1 MSLKK
6 QDGGDDKGHR
16 KPNKPFPPTTLEE
29 AVNLADAIRDYNAGQ
44 PFDRLLLAD
53 ALGIKPSSSNFR
65 DLLKAGYQYGLTIGS
80 EKSEKISLSPLGT
93 KLTKPMNPGE
103 RSQAIVE
110 AALAPELAG
119 RIYRHYNRN
128 KMPGTEFLKNALE
141 RQFQVPTEWSRDI
154 AGLLDKNARYA
165 GLVRA
170 ISGSDMVLIDSA
182 GPAAST
188 QDEVRAPSD
197 ALPEESVT
205 QETKIAAT
213 TPVLAGDKE
222 MTESQVRSLGPTTPT
237 PKATHIFLGHGK
249 NKKPLE
255 QLKNML
261 NEFKITYRV
270 TVEEPNR
277 GLPIPDKV
285 AELMRQCSSAIL
297 IFTKDELFFD
307 KGGSEIWR
315 PSENVIHELG
325 AASILYGGRIIILK
339 ERGISLPSN
348 FSSVGYIEFDTD
360 ALAAKGIDLLKELIA
375 FGLVRAQIYLAHQT
389 C

>member
-1 MSLKK
+1 MKK
-6 QDGGDDKGHR
+6 EDAEELKGHR
-16 KPNKPFPPTTLEE
+16 KPNKPFPPIALEE

-65 DLLKAGYQYGLTIGS
+65 DLLKAGIQYGLTTGS
-80 EKSEKISLSPLGT
+80 EKSEKISLTTLGT
-93 KLTKPMNPGE
+93 KLTKPTNQGE
-103 RSQAIVE
+103 RAQAIVE
-110 AALAPELAG
+110 AALTPELAG
-119 RIYRHYNRN
+119 KVYRHYNRN

-141 RQFQVPTEWSRDI
+141 RQFEVPPDWSQDI
-154 AGLLDKNARYA
+154 AALLDKNARYA
-165 GLVRA
+165 GLVRS
-170 ISGSDMVLIDSA
+170 ISGSDMILID
-182 GPAAST
+182 
-188 QDEVRAPSD
+188 APSA
-197 ALPEESVT
+197 ALPADVEANGASGEVHGPDSKQT
-205 QETKIAAT
+205 QVVPPFPSTSEKEKTETEIKN
-213 TPVLAGDKE
+213 
-222 MTESQVRSLGPTTPT
+222 LGPSTPA

-307 KGGSEIWR
+307 KEAKEIWR

-325 AASILYGGRIIILK
+325 ASSILYGGRIIILK

-348 FSSVGYIEFDTD
+348 FASIGYIEFDPD

-375 FGLVRAQIYLAHQT
+375 FGLVKVTAAS
-389 C
+389 

>member
-1 MSLKK
+1 MPKA
-6 QDGGDDKGHR
+6 DDTKEGKSHR
-16 KPNKPFPPTTLEE
+16 KPNKPFPPNALDE
-29 AVNLADAIRDYNAGQ
+29 AINLADAIRDYNAGQ

-53 ALGIKPSSSNFR
+53 ALGIKPSSTNFR
-65 DLLKAGYQYGLTIGS
+65 DLLKSGYQYGLTTGS
-80 EKSEKISLSPLGT
+80 EKSETISLTPLGT
-93 KLTKPMNPGE
+93 KLTKPVNQGE
-103 RSQAIVE
+103 RAQAIAE

-119 RIYRHYNRN
+119 KVYRHYNRN
-128 KMPGTEFLKNALE
+128 KMPGTDFLKNALE
-141 RQFQVPTEWSRDI
+141 RQFEAPPEWSQDI
-154 AGLLDKNARYA
+154 ASLLDKNARYA
-165 GLVRA
+165 GLVRP
-170 ISGSDMVLIDSA
+170 ISGSDMVLID
-182 GPAAST
+182 
-188 QDEVRAPSD
+188 APSSGHTIEGD
-197 ALPEESVT
+197 AKDPTGEPCSKGE
-205 QETKIAAT
+205 
-213 TPVLAGDKE
+213 P
-222 MTESQVRSLGPTTPT
+222 TEPQIPPAPAISKQMSDAELKGLGPSTPA

-307 KGGSEIWR
+307 KDGNEIWR

-325 AASILYGGRIIILK
+325 ASSILYGGRIIILK
-339 ERGISLPSN
+339 EKGINLPSN
-348 FSSVGYIEFDTD
+348 FSSIGYIEFDPD

-375 FGLVRAQIYLAHQT
+375 FGLVKVTAAS
-389 C
+389 

>member
-1 MSLKK
+1 MPKVEDTEEGKS
-6 QDGGDDKGHR
+6 HR
-16 KPNKPFPPTTLEE
+16 KPNKPFPPNALEE
-29 AVNLADAIRDYNAGQ
+29 SINLADAIRDYNAGQ
-44 PFDRLLLAD
+44 PFDRLLRAD
-53 ALGIKPSSSNFR
+53 ALGIKPASTNFR
-65 DLLKAGYQYGLTIGS
+65 DLLKSGYQYGLTTGS
-80 EKSEKISLSPLGT
+80 EKSETISLTPLGT
-93 KLTKPMNPGE
+93 KLTKPVDQTE
-103 RSQAIVE
+103 RAQAIAE

-119 RIYRHYNRN
+119 KVYRHYNRN

-141 RQFQVPTEWSRDI
+141 RQFEAPPEWSRDI
-154 AGLLDKNARYA
+154 ASLLDKNARYA
-165 GLVRA
+165 GLVRS
-170 ISGSDMVLIDSA
+170 ISGSDMVLID
-182 GPAAST
+182 
-188 QDEVRAPSD
+188 APSSGR
-197 ALPEESVT
+197 ATEEVKVPSEETHEKRGISETQIPPPPAVATDKLVT
-205 QETKIAAT
+205 EAEIKN
-213 TPVLAGDKE
+213 
-222 MTESQVRSLGPTTPT
+222 LGPSTPT

-297 IFTKDELFFD
+297 ILTKDELFFNKD
-307 KGGSEIWR
+307 GNEIWR

-339 ERGISLPSN
+339 EKGINLPSN
-348 FSSVGYIEFDTD
+348 FSSIGYIEFDPD

-375 FGLVRAQIYLAHQT
+375 FGLVKVTAT
-389 C
+389 S

>member
-1 MSLKK
+1 MPKK
-6 QDGGDDKGHR
+6 EDTEENKGHR
-16 KPNKPFPPTTLEE
+16 KPNKPFPPTALEE
-29 AVNLADAIRDYNAGQ
+29 AINLADAIRDYNAGQ

-65 DLLKAGYQYGLTIGS
+65 DILKAGHQYGVTNGS
-80 EKSEKISLSPLGT
+80 EKSDKVSLTLLGT
-93 KLTKPMNPGE
+93 KLTKPMNTGE
-103 RSQAIVE
+103 RAQAVIE

-119 RIYRHYNRN
+119 KVYRHYNRN

-141 RQFQVPTEWSRDI
+141 RQFDVPPEWSQDI
-154 AGLLDKNARYA
+154 ATLLDKNARYA
-165 GLVRA
+165 GLVRP
-170 ISGSDMVLIDSA
+170 ISGSDMVLID
-182 GPAAST
+182 
-188 QDEVRAPSD
+188 APSVGPT
-197 ALPEESVT
+197 AESDVNASLSQT
-205 QETKIAAT
+205 SEVSESHEAQI
-213 TPVLAGDKE
+213 TPVAAAPATDK
-222 MTESQVRSLGPTTPT
+222 MTEAEIKSLGPSTPA

-307 KGGSEIWR
+307 KDAKEVWR

-339 ERGISLPSN
+339 EKGISLPSN
-348 FSSVGYIEFDTD
+348 FASIGYIEFDPD

-375 FGLVRAQIYLAHQT
+375 FGLVRVTAAS
-389 C
+389 

>member
-1 MSLKK
+1 MVKK
-6 QDGGDDKGHR
+6 EDAEGSKGHR
-16 KPNKPFPPTTLEE
+16 KPNKPFPPTALEE
-29 AVNLADAIRDYNAGQ
+29 AINLADAIRDYNAGQ

-65 DLLKAGYQYGLTIGS
+65 DLLKAGYQYGVSSGS
-80 EKSEKISLSPLGT
+80 EKSENISLTPLGT
-93 KLTKPMNPGE
+93 KLTKPMNTLE
-103 RSQAIVE
+103 RSQAVIE
-110 AALAPELAG
+110 AALTPELAG
-119 RIYRHYNRN
+119 KVYRHYNRN

-141 RQFQVPTEWSRDI
+141 RQFDVPPEWSQDI
-154 AGLLDKNARYA
+154 ASLLDKNARYA
-165 GLVRA
+165 GLVRL
-170 ISGSDMVLIDSA
+170 ISGSEMVLIDAPSA
-182 GPAAST
+182 GPTAEAEIKGSSQEVEEAREPKET
-188 QDEVRAPSD
+188 QTP
-197 ALPEESVT
+197 P
-205 QETKIAAT
+205 AAT
-213 TPVLAGDKE
+213 RLATDKV
-222 MTESQVRSLGPTTPT
+222 TEAELNNLGPSTPA

-307 KGGSEIWR
+307 KDHNEVWR

-339 ERGISLPSN
+339 ERCINLPSN
-348 FSSVGYIEFDTD
+348 FSSIGYIEFDPE

-375 FGLVRAQIYLAHQT
+375 FGLVKVTAAS
-389 C
+389 

>member
-1 MSLKK
+1 M
-6 QDGGDDKGHR
+6 
-16 KPNKPFPPTTLEE
+16 
-29 AVNLADAIRDYNAGQ
+29 NLADAIRDYNAGQ

-65 DLLKAGYQYGLTIGS
+65 DLLKAGFQYGLTVGS

-93 KLTKPMNPGE
+93 KLTKPMNPAE
-103 RSQAIVE
+103 RAQAIVE

-119 RIYRHYNRN
+119 KVYRHYNRN

-141 RQFQVPTEWSRDI
+141 RQFQVPTEWSQDI
-154 AGLLDKNARYA
+154 ASLLDKNARYA
-165 GLVRA
+165 GLVRT
-170 ISGSDMVLIDSA
+170 ISGSDMVLIDA
-182 GPAAST
+182 PGPIRPA
-188 QDEVRAPSD
+188 DG
-197 ALPEESVT
+197 
-205 QETKIAAT
+205 ETKLGSEDVPPEKDAT
-213 TPVLAGDKE
+213 EAQSTAPALVLVADRE
-222 MTESQVRSLGPTTPT
+222 VTDSQIRNLGPTTPT

-297 IFTKDELFFD
+297 TFTKDELFFD
-307 KGGSEIWR
+307 KDGNEIWR

-339 ERGISLPSN
+339 ERGINLPSN

-375 FGLVRAQIYLAHQT
+375 FGLVKVTAAS
-389 C
+389 

>member
-1 MSLKK
+1 MPKNEDTE
-6 QDGGDDKGHR
+6 DGKGRR
-16 KPNKPFPPTTLEE
+16 KPNKPFPPTALEE
-29 AVNLADAIRDYNAGQ
+29 AINLADAIRDYNAGQ

-53 ALGIKPSSSNFR
+53 ALGIKPGSSNFR
-65 DLLKAGYQYGLTIGS
+65 DVLKAGYQYGVTSGS
-80 EKSEKISLSPLGT
+80 EKSDKVSLTPLGT
-93 KLTKPMNPGE
+93 KLTKPVNSEE
-103 RSQAIVE
+103 RAQAVTE
-110 AALAPELAG
+110 AALTPELAG
-119 RIYRHYNRN
+119 TVYRHFNRN
-128 KMPGTEFLKNALE
+128 KMPGTEFLKNSLE
-141 RQFQVPTEWSRDI
+141 RQFDVPPEWSQEI
-154 AGLLDKNARYA
+154 ATLLDKNARYA
-165 GLVRA
+165 GLVRS
-170 ISGSDMVLIDSA
+170 ISGSDMVLIEATSS
-182 GPAAST
+182 GPPVNTDVKSST
-188 QDEVRAPSD
+188 GQPPEVRDPNATQAPPAMRVVAAD
-197 ALPEESVT
+197 
-205 QETKIAAT
+205 KI
-213 TPVLAGDKE
+213 
-222 MTESQVRSLGPTTPT
+222 TEAEIKNLGPSTPA

-307 KGGSEIWR
+307 KDAKEVWR

-339 ERGISLPSN
+339 EKGIGLPSN
-348 FSSVGYIEFDTD
+348 FASIGYIEFDPD

-375 FGLVRAQIYLAHQT
+375 FGLVRVTAAS
-389 C
+389 

>member
-1 MSLKK
+1 MSGKK
-6 QDGGDDKGHR
+6 EDGAEDKGHR

-65 DLLKAGYQYGLTIGS
+65 DLLKAGYQYGLTVGS

-93 KLTKPMNPGE
+93 KLTKPVNPGE
-103 RSQAIVE
+103 RAQAVVE
-110 AALAPELAG
+110 AAVAPELAG

-141 RQFQVPTEWSRDI
+141 RQFQVPTEWSQDI
-154 AGLLDKNARYA
+154 ATLLDKNARYA

-170 ISGSDMVLIDSA
+170 ISGSDMVLID
-182 GPAAST
+182 
-188 QDEVRAPSD
+188 APSP
-197 ALPEESVT
+197 APQVEG
-205 QETKIAAT
+205 ETKVPAEGAGREDEPLEAKVAAV
-213 TPVLAGDKE
+213 PPLATDKE
-222 MTESQVRSLGPTTPT
+222 VTESQIRSLGPSVPT

-285 AELMRQCSSAIL
+285 ADLMRQCSSAIL
-297 IFTKDELFFD
+297 TFTKDELFFD
-307 KGGSEIWR
+307 KEGNEIWR

-339 ERGISLPSN
+339 EKGINLPSN

-375 FGLVRAQIYLAHQT
+375 FGLVRVTAAS
-389 C
+389 